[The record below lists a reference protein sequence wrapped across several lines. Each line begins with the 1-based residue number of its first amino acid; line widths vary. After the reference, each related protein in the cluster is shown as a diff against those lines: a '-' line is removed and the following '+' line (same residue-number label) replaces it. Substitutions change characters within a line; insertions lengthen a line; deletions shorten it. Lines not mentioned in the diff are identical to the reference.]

1 MSDFESWV
9 TNWMGKKNWKPQ
21 KFQSDTWKAV
31 LSGYSG
37 LVNAP
42 TGSGKTLSLL
52 PPILWPNKDCSFK
65 TNVFC
70 IWITPLRSLS
80 QQIRISMEEFI
91 DENNLNL
98 TVGIRNGDTPQKIRN
113 LQRKK
118 FPHILI
124 TTPESLQL
132 LISSKDWV
140 KKFSSL
146 QAVVVDEWHELIG
159 SKRGVQTEL
168 CIAALQNLNSKI
180 SIWGISATIGNLKE
194 AMSVLLGDLNKNEKR
209 VLIQS
214 NFKKKITV
222 QSIAPK
228 EIKQMPWRG
237 HLGTNLIR
245 YLTPVINKS
254 QSTLIFTNTR
264 SQCELWYQKILAEIP
279 ELAGNM
285 AMHHGSISKEI
296 RIWVEDSLRNNQLKV
311 VVCTSSLDLGVD
323 FHPVESII
331 QIGGPKGVARFI
343 QRAGRSGHQPNKE
356 SKIYFLPTHAIELI
370 ECSALNKAVQQEYV
384 EQRKPYILCFDVL
397 IQFLISLAV
406 SEGFYPNNVLNYIK
420 KTHAFSLITLQEWE
434 WVLKNITIG
443 SNSLKAYNEYKKVD
457 ILESGLFKV
466 NSRLIAMRH
475 RLQIGTIVSD
485 EQLQIKLI
493 NGKRIGVIEE
503 WFISKLKKGEVFLF
517 GGQFYKIFQIKNME
531 VLVKKSKSKKGKVV
545 SWMGGRMSFSS
556 YMSELLRNE
565 LYELNNPQLNK
576 DISPLNYLAKI
587 QLQISTIP
595 KENEFLIESF
605 ETKEG
610 FHTIFYPFEGR
621 FVHEA
626 LSHLIAYRIS
636 LLKPVTFSL
645 AYNDYGFELL
655 SDEFLN
661 IENILD
667 NNLWDESYL
676 FEDLNQ
682 SINTSEMARR
692 KFRDIAVI
700 SGLIFTG
707 MPNKRKKNKDLQSG
721 SQLLFDVF
729 RDYEPENLLF
739 KQSFSETFEY
749 QLEEGRL
756 RKALIRIQ
764 KQKLI
769 WKKIS
774 KPSPFSFPII
784 TDRLRESLSSEQFDD
799 RISKMLNNYS

>member
-9 TNWMGKKNWKPQ
+9 TNWMNKKNWKPQ

-52 PPILWPNKDCSFK
+52 PPILWPNKDCSLK

-91 DENNLNL
+91 DDNNLNL

-118 FPHILI
+118 LPHILI

-168 CIAALQNLNSKI
+168 CIAALQNLTSKI

-194 AMSVLLGDLNKNEKR
+194 AMSVLLGDFNKNEKR
-209 VLIQS
+209 VLIKS

-384 EQRKPYILCFDVL
+384 EQRTPYILCFDVL

-565 LYELNNPQLNK
+565 LYELNNPQSNK

-587 QLQISTIP
+587 QFQISTIP

-610 FHTIFYPFEGR
+610 FHTVFYPFEGR

-661 IENILD
+661 IENVLD

-749 QLEEGRL
+749 QLEEERL
-756 RKALIRIQ
+756 RKA
-764 KQKLI
+764 
-769 WKKIS
+769 
-774 KPSPFSFPII
+774 
-784 TDRLRESLSSEQFDD
+784 
-799 RISKMLNNYS
+799 

>member
-9 TNWMGKKNWKPQ
+9 TNWMNKKNWKPQ

-52 PPILWPNKDCSFK
+52 PPILWPNKDCSLK

-91 DENNLNL
+91 DDNNLNL

-118 FPHILI
+118 LPHILI

-140 KKFSSL
+140 KKFSFL

-168 CIAALQNLNSKI
+168 CIAALQNLTSKI

-194 AMSVLLGDLNKNEKR
+194 AMSVLLGDFNKNEKR
-209 VLIQS
+209 VLIKS

-296 RIWVEDSLRNNQLKV
+296 RIWVEDSLRYNQLKV

-323 FHPVESII
+323 FHPVECII

-384 EQRKPYILCFDVL
+384 EQRTPYILCFDVL

-565 LYELNNPQLNK
+565 LYELNNPQSNK

-587 QLQISTIP
+587 QFQISTIP

-610 FHTIFYPFEGR
+610 FHTVFYPFEGR

-661 IENILD
+661 IENVLD

-749 QLEEGRL
+749 QLEEERL

>member
-9 TNWMGKKNWKPQ
+9 TNWMNKKNWKPQ

-52 PPILWPNKDCSFK
+52 PPILWPNKDCSLK

-91 DENNLNL
+91 DDNNLNL

-118 FPHILI
+118 LPHILI

-168 CIAALQNLNSKI
+168 CIAALQNLTSKI

-194 AMSVLLGDLNKNEKR
+194 AMSVLLGDFNKNEKR
-209 VLIQS
+209 VLIKS

-384 EQRKPYILCFDVL
+384 EQRTPYILCFDVL

-565 LYELNNPQLNK
+565 LYELNNPQSNK

-587 QLQISTIP
+587 QFQISTIP

-610 FHTIFYPFEGR
+610 FHTVFYPFEGR

-661 IENILD
+661 IENVLD

-749 QLEEGRL
+749 QLEEERL

>member
-9 TNWMGKKNWKPQ
+9 TNWMNKKNWKPQ

-52 PPILWPNKDCSFK
+52 PPILWPNKDCSLK

-91 DENNLNL
+91 DDNNLNL

-118 FPHILI
+118 LPHILI

-140 KKFSSL
+140 KKFSFL

-168 CIAALQNLNSKI
+168 CIAALQNLTSKI

-194 AMSVLLGDLNKNEKR
+194 AMSVLLGDYNKNEKR
-209 VLIQS
+209 VLIKS

-222 QSIAPK
+222 HSIAPK

-384 EQRKPYILCFDVL
+384 EQRTPYILCFDVL

-565 LYELNNPQLNK
+565 LYELNNPQSNK

-587 QLQISTIP
+587 QFQISTIP

-610 FHTIFYPFEGR
+610 FHTVFYPFEGR

-661 IENILD
+661 IENVLD

-749 QLEEGRL
+749 QLEEERL

>member
-9 TNWMGKKNWKPQ
+9 TNWMNKKNWKPQ

-52 PPILWPNKDCSFK
+52 PPILWPNKDCSLK

-91 DENNLNL
+91 DDNNLNL

-118 FPHILI
+118 LPHILI

-140 KKFSSL
+140 KKFSFL

-168 CIAALQNLNSKI
+168 CIAALQNLTSKI

-194 AMSVLLGDLNKNEKR
+194 AMSVLLGDFNKNEKR
-209 VLIQS
+209 VLIKS

-384 EQRKPYILCFDVL
+384 EQRTPYILCFDVL

-565 LYELNNPQLNK
+565 LYELNNPQSNK

-587 QLQISTIP
+587 QFQISTIP

-610 FHTIFYPFEGR
+610 FHTVFYPFEGR

-661 IENILD
+661 IENVLD

-749 QLEEGRL
+749 QLEEERL

>member
-9 TNWMGKKNWKPQ
+9 TNWMNKKNWKPQ

-52 PPILWPNKDCSFK
+52 PPILWPNKDCSLK

-91 DENNLNL
+91 DDNNLNL

-118 FPHILI
+118 LPHILI

-140 KKFSSL
+140 KKFSFL

-168 CIAALQNLNSKI
+168 CIAALQNLTSKI

-194 AMSVLLGDLNKNEKR
+194 AMSVLLGDFNKNEKR
-209 VLIQS
+209 VLIKS
-214 NFKKKITV
+214 HFKKKITV

-384 EQRKPYILCFDVL
+384 EQRTPYILCFDVL

-565 LYELNNPQLNK
+565 LYELNNPQSNK

-587 QLQISTIP
+587 QFQISTIP

-610 FHTIFYPFEGR
+610 FHTVFYPFEGR

-661 IENILD
+661 IENVLD

-749 QLEEGRL
+749 QLEEERL